1 MLLNKI
7 REQLNFTPIDKSIGN
22 YILEN
27 PDAVLSCNAHELA
40 ILTYTS
46 PSAVVRFCKKLN
58 TKGYPDFRYQY
69 IEEHYENKLLSSHEL
84 SPNRS
89 LSENMNTLA
98 QRYETIAKN
107 SVDRLNKSTLAQVV
121 HLLRNCEYVDFYANG
136 LNYGI
141 ALAACERL
149 SVLGYHAQVQLGIN
163 RHYIAMMSKQKR
175 EKTLT
180 FLISHSGENE
190 AVIDAA
196 KCINGEKMTM
206 VFLGRPNNELQK
218 IANYHLYWENDHL
231 DSMFDNLSYPV
242 SLLFILDLLYVL
254 VAFDKEV
261 KYLEKY

>member
-1 MLLNKI
+1 MLLHKI

-27 PDAVLSCNAHELA
+27 PNAVLSCNAHELA

-58 TKGYPDFRYQY
+58 TKGYPDFRYLY

-107 SVDRLNKSTLAQVV
+107 SIERLNKSTLAQVV

-163 RHYIAMMSKQKR
+163 KHYISMMPPHKR
-175 EKTLT
+175 DKTLSIM
-180 FLISHSGENE
+180 ISHTGSNE
-190 AVIDAA
+190 AVLDGARYLHSQNM
-196 KCINGEKMTM
+196 KM
-206 VFLGRPNNELQK
+206 VFLGRPNTELHRLSTH
-218 IANYHLYWENDHL
+218 HLYWENDHL
-231 DSMFDNLSYPV
+231 DSIFDNLSYPV
-242 SLLFILDLLYVL
+242 SLQFILDLLYVL
-254 VAFDKEV
+254 VSFDKEL
-261 KYLEKY
+261 KYLDNN